1 MYMLVNL
8 GTQEHKFNTKLDL
21 YIYIYIFFTNK
32 ILLSCNEFAFIIT
45 TLKVHRKY
53 SETLIA

>member
-21 YIYIYIFFTNK
+21 YIYIFFFLLTKSYCHVMNL
-32 ILLSCNEFAFIIT
+32 LLSLQHE
-45 TLKVHRKY
+45 KY
-53 SETLIA
+53 IGSTVKH